1 MSNKINFIKVFW
13 SVLIVLNT
21 ILLMNSLIIENYPNA
36 FLNFIVGVYCWHR
49 YYKIL
54 ELEEK

>member
-1 MSNKINFIKVFW
+1 MSNRAELIKIFW
-13 SVLIVLNT
+13 SALIVLNT
-21 ILLMNSLIIENYPNA
+21 IFLMNSLITENYPNA

-54 ELEEK
+54 ELEEE

>member
-1 MSNKINFIKVFW
+1 MSNRAELIKIFW
-13 SVLIVLNT
+13 SALIVLNT
-21 ILLMNSLIIENYPNA
+21 ILLMNSLITENYPNA

-54 ELEEK
+54 ELEEE